1 MRSSYRCAML
11 CIYRLTSF
19 MMGGCCD
26 ESKKRYQ
33 YSLCPVGHDCCRNCG
48 LDHSDCPH
56 TAHDGRLYQP
66 SIPDWCFQRNRTHTM
81 YYPQLY
87 AKIAE
92 ETQLRLFFILWRA
105 VNRKSLFTLT
115 LILNFPFRLAK
126 SRLRRLFAGRPLRWV
141 SPFSIII
148 STLEKGVGQIR
159 LLFLHCE
166 GKSAAL
172 SLEGLTVGR
181 VVDSAQKSTR
191 YSSRD
196 YSIVG
201 KNLYLI
207 FTVWP

>member
-1 MRSSYRCAML
+1 M
-11 CIYRLTSF
+11 
-19 MMGGCCD
+19 
-26 ESKKRYQ
+26 K
-33 YSLCPVGHDCCRNCG
+33 PVRFI
-48 LDHSDCPH
+48 LHSD
-56 TAHDGRLYQP
+56 
-66 SIPDWCFQRNRTHTM
+66 S
-81 YYPQLY
+81 
-87 AKIAE
+87 
-92 ETQLRLFFILWRA
+92 LRAALRA
-105 VNRKSLFTLT
+105 VARWTPTAVGIS
-115 LILNFPFRLAK
+115 ILNYY
-126 SRLRRLFAGRPLRWV
+126 
-141 SPFSIII
+141 I

-172 SLEGLTVGR
+172 SLEGLAVGR

>member
-1 MRSSYRCAML
+1 ML

-19 MMGGCCD
+19 MMGGYCD

-115 LILNFPFRLAK
+115 LILNFPFLSSSSLSAFQRYRPAAPPKAAPPAGCHAILPD
-126 SRLRRLFAGRPLRWV
+126 SRG
-141 SPFSIII
+141 
-148 STLEKGVGQIR
+148 
-159 LLFLHCE
+159 
-166 GKSAAL
+166 
-172 SLEGLTVGR
+172 
-181 VVDSAQKSTR
+181 
-191 YSSRD
+191 SSRR
-196 YSIVG
+196 SRAAR
-201 KNLYLI
+201 
-207 FTVWP
+207 

>member
-1 MRSSYRCAML
+1 MNFKLNLMLIPFTYR
-11 CIYRLTSF
+11 
-19 MMGGCCD
+19 
-26 ESKKRYQ
+26 
-33 YSLCPVGHDCCRNCG
+33 P
-48 LDHSDCPH
+48 SD
-56 TAHDGRLYQP
+56 G
-66 SIPDWCFQRNRTHTM
+66 I
-81 YYPQLY
+81 QLSPFVRHHNS
-87 AKIAE
+87 
-92 ETQLRLFFILWRA
+92 QF
-105 VNRKSLFTLT
+105 S
-115 LILNFPFRLAK
+115 ILNYY
-126 SRLRRLFAGRPLRWV
+126 
-141 SPFSIII
+141 I

>member
-1 MRSSYRCAML
+1 MNFKLNLML
-11 CIYRLTSF
+11 IPFTVPRTAFNYLPS
-19 MMGGCCD
+19 CD
-26 ESKKRYQ
+26 
-33 YSLCPVGHDCCRNCG
+33 
-48 LDHSDCPH
+48 
-56 TAHDGRLYQP
+56 T
-66 SIPDWCFQRNRTHTM
+66 I
-81 YYPQLY
+81 
-87 AKIAE
+87 
-92 ETQLRLFFILWRA
+92 
-105 VNRKSLFTLT
+105 
-115 LILNFPFRLAK
+115 ILNFPFRLAK

-191 YSSRD
+191 YSSRV

>member
-1 MRSSYRCAML
+1 MNFKLNLML
-11 CIYRLTSF
+11 IPFTVPRTAFNYLPS
-19 MMGGCCD
+19 CD
-26 ESKKRYQ
+26 
-33 YSLCPVGHDCCRNCG
+33 
-48 LDHSDCPH
+48 
-56 TAHDGRLYQP
+56 T
-66 SIPDWCFQRNRTHTM
+66 I
-81 YYPQLY
+81 
-87 AKIAE
+87 
-92 ETQLRLFFILWRA
+92 
-105 VNRKSLFTLT
+105 
-115 LILNFPFRLAK
+115 ILNFPFRLAK

>member
-1 MRSSYRCAML
+1 MENELQIESHAYS
-11 CIYRLTSF
+11 IYR
-19 MMGGCCD
+19 
-26 ESKKRYQ
+26 
-33 YSLCPVGHDCCRNCG
+33 P
-48 LDHSDCPH
+48 SDGIQLSPFVRH
-56 TAHDGRLYQP
+56 HNSQF
-66 SIPDWCFQRNRTHTM
+66 SIPTRQE
-81 YYPQLY
+81 PP
-87 AKIAE
+87 
-92 ETQLRLFFILWRA
+92 A
-105 VNRKSLFTLT
+105 VGVS
-115 LILNFPFRLAK
+115 ILNYY
-126 SRLRRLFAGRPLRWV
+126 
-141 SPFSIII
+141 I

>member
-1 MRSSYRCAML
+1 
-11 CIYRLTSF
+11 
-19 MMGGCCD
+19 MGGYCD

-172 SLEGLTVGR
+172 SLEGLTVGALIHR
-181 VVDSAQKSTR
+181 WISLVRANGNAVQRTVRSGRTMVCALLHRAVDRLVAA
-191 YSSRD
+191 
-196 YSIVG
+196 IV
-201 KNLYLI
+201 
-207 FTVWP
+207 THRE

>member
-1 MRSSYRCAML
+1 MNFKLNLMLIPFTYR
-11 CIYRLTSF
+11 
-19 MMGGCCD
+19 
-26 ESKKRYQ
+26 
-33 YSLCPVGHDCCRNCG
+33 P
-48 LDHSDCPH
+48 SD
-56 TAHDGRLYQP
+56 G
-66 SIPDWCFQRNRTHTM
+66 I
-81 YYPQLY
+81 QLSPFVRHHNS
-87 AKIAE
+87 
-92 ETQLRLFFILWRA
+92 QF
-105 VNRKSLFTLT
+105 S
-115 LILNFPFRLAK
+115 ILNYY
-126 SRLRRLFAGRPLRWV
+126 
-141 SPFSIII
+141 I

-159 LLFLHCE
+159 LPFLHCE

>member
-1 MRSSYRCAML
+1 MNFKLNLML
-11 CIYRLTSF
+11 IPFTVPRTAFNYLPS
-19 MMGGCCD
+19 CD
-26 ESKKRYQ
+26 
-33 YSLCPVGHDCCRNCG
+33 
-48 LDHSDCPH
+48 
-56 TAHDGRLYQP
+56 T
-66 SIPDWCFQRNRTHTM
+66 I
-81 YYPQLY
+81 
-87 AKIAE
+87 
-92 ETQLRLFFILWRA
+92 
-105 VNRKSLFTLT
+105 
-115 LILNFPFRLAK
+115 ILNFPFRLAK
-126 SRLRRLFAGRPLRWV
+126 SRLRRLLAGRPLRWV

>member
-1 MRSSYRCAML
+1 MNFKLNLML
-11 CIYRLTSF
+11 IPFTVPRTAFNYLPS
-19 MMGGCCD
+19 CD
-26 ESKKRYQ
+26 
-33 YSLCPVGHDCCRNCG
+33 
-48 LDHSDCPH
+48 
-56 TAHDGRLYQP
+56 T
-66 SIPDWCFQRNRTHTM
+66 I
-81 YYPQLY
+81 
-87 AKIAE
+87 
-92 ETQLRLFFILWRA
+92 
-105 VNRKSLFTLT
+105 
-115 LILNFPFRLAK
+115 ILNFPFRLAK

-181 VVDSAQKSTR
+181 ACNVAHILLIGRVVDSAQKSTR